1 MTVLAFVVGIT
12 LGATGALADKN
23 LADKNVGPST
33 GNLII
38 NYPAYPNSGGPYIVG
53 ATYDPNNDRVVL
65 VFNEAIDA
73 TSVSTTLT
81 DDFQASFNL
90 ADTAVSI
97 GDNDGDNVLYILG
110 VDPADVS
117 QAFTDN
123 GTERIHL
130 KLPGVLA
137 GLDASLSD
145 EVGWVPIGQGPI
157 PTRVELVDPNATADS
172 LQTLRVY
179 WDAATL
185 KVGAASATFGS
196 TAEMSGVTFGF
207 TGTGSDTWTLRDS
220 STVSPPNFR
229 YMVAGITKLR
239 VTAGQVKYAGV
250 AQPVTNVER
259 IMVVDNTDRGPVLIA
274 AYYDTKGTASFYDD
288 DAIWAVFNEPV
299 DPASFPLGFLGLG
312 DTNFGIV
319 DGAGGGG
326 ITFNGTAGGSALAFP
341 GSTTAS
347 IKITGFTGTTAL
359 PDFNDM
365 LRHKGTLPD
374 FQGEIY
380 AVNNDVVLH
389 NGPGIIRACYDDGQT
404 VALNNDKLVIWLSE
418 PISNPA
424 QIDTLDFTGDG
435 EWEFGSLIQVL
446 VEANVGGQG
455 KVTFSNFTNARA
467 AKRYRPGIRVRA
479 TNTATPV
486 LGDAA
491 RVIDIVTKV
500 PIIDESRPFTVGL
513 REVALTDRW
522 DSVALLDTLDLAW
535 REDAATADDGDQF
548 FLFITRKSPLDITN
562 EWMNV
567 NQGRA
572 IPIGNL
578 RPGTTGD
585 TTRVRLL
592 IDYLGTGGPQTIKR
606 TTDDEDIGLNDQVRF
621 LVAAADYTGNT
632 QYRTQLQGSV
642 ALLFGAAM
650 WVGPICPPQDWYL
663 TPGDN
668 ARWDSDIIHV
678 TGDSTGTGVT
688 AEYTFS
694 VFGDTLAVPCSAD
707 SVIAY
712 FDPIDD
718 PDVLN
723 GNEVR
728 IGAGPVKNRL
738 ASDSS
743 FDPFVLTFPDPLDRT
758 EGFIYLAAK
767 MGTDVT
773 PAASMLPIRLDAF
786 YPGIQANQIFDP
798 WNPYQIYN
806 ALDYVNIRFRLND
819 RVSGTAAFGTND
831 IARVVA
837 DFSLIDSLT
846 TNAPGFTT
854 PPDSIVMVGL
864 GRDRL
869 DNDGDWWSQ
878 LVTGADNDPVDVGLD
893 GLPNTGD
900 LGEDN
905 GLPTPGDPFVDENGN
920 GVFDPGETFVDLV
933 NQTGQ
938 SGVYDPGEPFID
950 CDPVTTAP
958 GVYTAGSADPDE
970 AGWYEIRT
978 PVAADRGK
986 VIQGYKL
993 DPTRVRKLAYTDPL
1007 SLVKIIVVDNGA
1019 DGTIYPEQPQRPGMT
1034 RSLSLDQT
1042 KILDGTD
1049 PQQRFMATIDFHEP
1063 TVSEITNL
1071 ENGNGSPNMIVPGIP
1086 APVYHLGQYLDITV
1100 STPSDSDVLFTQLQL
1115 LKGATW
1121 QALARDPEGDANG
1134 DGFPGDANFSEDFA
1148 LAGES
1153 VNAAGDTIGVSG
1165 VDDDQNGI
1173 VDDAGEGIDLRD
1185 REVHNAGETEAQ
1197 DAANTNGDGVS
1208 SENDR
1213 RDNDNDAYFKYSA
1226 FDPGDPV
1233 NPTAGYGKVTW
1244 WNVDESPTNLV
1255 DDDGDGV
1262 ADPTDT
1268 DEYQEGGNSSNAT
1281 RYLAANDDDEDGI
1294 ADGEALA
1301 VVLNGTTSL
1310 LGGYTGAYPITIYVA
1325 ASKVLGMRTSA
1336 NTAAADSLARF
1347 YANGAAY
1354 TEPIAAAYA
1363 NMTSSVRR
1371 LFATG
1376 YDTDVP
1382 EPRTDWAALTSFNW
1396 HTLKGSDIDL
1406 NWASRVYGL
1415 LADGATTYKLRGLAY
1430 DRVGNSNASWSEPIS
1445 FTIDLTG
1452 PLANIDGCDTDSL
1465 NVGSDFADKNTAT
1478 ADIIEI
1484 WDAGQHPGTY
1494 TLALQSVDPDAQKV
1508 QFQERRRNADGTW
1521 PEWLP
1526 PDPTGLT
1533 GGPRD
1538 LNAPFTTEWPFASD
1552 SMFTVNN
1559 YPAARYQDVQFR
1571 AVAWDAQNNQ
1581 TLQSDLCVFEV
1592 RVIDSTPPSSWIRG
1606 IYRNDSASFYVTD
1619 DYTPLGVTVS
1629 VPRDSSINIWVRI
1642 EDNDRDAMG
1651 RLTTLLPEK
1660 STYNVVHTG
1669 HTPDSLTT
1677 MWAAGID
1684 GKTGNALANDD
1695 GDGATDEDDPGGFG
1709 GLSDGIYTLGSDSLG
1724 GYLAGD
1730 DTTATVGAGPDS
1742 ISGTADDEWGRGTNN
1757 DDYITNDVKYV
1768 VWQYRRVN
1776 PPTEWLAFATVHG
1789 DDGTGGQVFDYTQPM
1804 KATLNTAGFTEGI
1817 YELRAY
1823 ACDVE
1828 GNCNIDTAP
1837 IATIAVRANPLRAYI
1852 QPEVCSSVNSSM
1864 FDLYAVHFI
1873 HDYEIDKVRFEY
1885 TAATDSGCVV
1895 NPANPDTAW
1904 KLIAIDEAALQGDS
1918 RGDPVLYMPKQFVPS
1933 PTDPSDTRV
1942 PDPIQTL
1949 GAGVNLAGTVY
1960 KYWDADSTAAD
1971 GYSSRDPVVS
1981 SADLVWGAGD
1991 TGVIGDASLIPSG
2004 ATLTAFAANEF
2015 YAQTIGEAAGLDPT
2029 DWIFRENS
2037 LNGDNNQLDRWSAT
2051 WDATGL
2057 PPGKYLVRAIAID
2070 AQNNMDEITYTCYAP
2085 DMQNPEELELV
2096 NLSTTPPH
2104 AAFTTM
2110 IVPDVM
2116 PGGTSVNLHPSPA
2129 SVIYV
2134 PGSAKWVKLNA
2145 TAPGATK
2152 LKFEYKIEGIT
2163 GWTVITPNDDDVFF
2177 ADIDGTVGYSGVT
2190 GFDEVFNDLN
2200 GDFVKSPGDFVKDD
2214 GVPDGVQTPSGW
2226 PMYPQTSGD
2235 PTYAVRL
2242 PFHVYLDTGAPGF
2255 PELMTDTSIQI
2266 RVTAYDEICD
2276 GSRSDP
2282 SPEIVTLIWGES
2294 QDPVA
2299 DIIRAEDLNG
2309 TLVDVSPEIHDHTP
2323 VGTIGAGMDTMR
2335 VFVTAEDMS
2344 TINFVDLYYRLDPN
2358 CYTSVPTDQQQRPTD
2373 LVLVLDGSAS
2383 ITPASFTLQKEGVAA
2398 ALADP
2403 GIIPTDGSVTLAVV
2417 QFGNGVGVT
2426 LFPRTTI
2433 SSPAVAAGLAT
2444 QVLAMVQLADG
2455 TPTAAGINR
2464 GVEAIGAGTPG
2475 ARQVMIVATDGPP
2488 TVVEGDPTDP
2498 VALALAAADNAMTHG
2513 IDELHALGIGASVD
2527 MVFLAQLVR
2536 HGTAEQ
2542 ISSYTGFANAIGA
2555 KIQSII
2561 FNTLVDVRQWRSM
2574 TAAGWLGTPGIDATY
2589 PYDFNIATDM
2599 IPNGVYQMYPR
2610 AYDQSGNFNQAP
2622 INPWGFKKFELA
2634 DSNFAYICPPT
2645 ETPIFPDTA
2654 AVGDEYVIHG
2664 CLYDPAQAGTTAMRF
2679 YYAPRILNEVI
2690 DAAQVQPV
2698 APFTAP
2704 ALDRSVL
2711 GGATGNGVVL
2721 TINGTAGT
2729 YHSTLA
2735 GLAAPTMLDF
2745 TLVGTV
2751 VGDTLVDAQVVFG
2764 ARPASTDEILVS
2776 YNFGSWTQIGTGDS
2790 WSPYTVAWSQVD
2802 GGVPPPTDPATDAY
2816 DIIAVAMFDVNGDG
2830 VYDTNCDYTEGL
2842 GSEGHYLF
2850 LQDVARPRIILY
2862 GLAYQDFDEPFA
2874 YLDWNWPGN
2883 PLFRSGDEL
2892 GGPNYENKLSGI
2904 ETDVFVTATDF
2915 GGGDVDSV
2923 KLDITE
2929 TDVAGGTTITSTVD
2943 MTKISTG
2950 TTISLPI
2957 TFYEDDY
2964 YSFWV
2969 TGTGMFTDSTH
2980 TNLLQTTWD
2989 SGTIENVVLEI
3000 SLDGGHS
3007 WARSY
3012 QMVHDAATRSWSAVG
3027 RFDIGIIDSDSQRY
3041 RFIVDLVGDQQEA
3054 IPDAR
3059 NMHTVAAGDS
3069 AHFISALN
3077 VPSLPFW
3084 YTHLDNATQLRNNAF
3099 HRVVVTA
3106 TDTFGNTGSNLL
3118 SWMPGDSVAQGP
3130 IVFVLDETPPVVN
3143 SITLLNSDNQPVTS
3157 AAIPRIG
3164 AGPYKLMANVS
3175 DLPFTDI
3182 NVQAIRG
3189 VIYQYTA
3196 NHGQTWVTIGVG
3208 YPLRVLG
3215 GPALGGQWV
3224 IDWAP
3229 PNPLTDGYDN
3239 DGDGLWDE
3247 PDEAIADLTIRAIA
3261 FDDGMNTGFSD
3272 QQTPAVTLVV
3282 TVDGAQPTAALDHPL
3297 DGEVFGY
3304 SDPILLSGTVHGD
3317 YLPPAAGADVDIV
3330 RFQAKINRYFYVD
3343 ETKIT
3348 PAHDATPAET
3358 TIVGQRD
3365 VYENGLDEVWWDKN
3379 NDHEFSAADSCL
3391 YAGAD
3396 SVCFAFNVVP
3406 SAQVLPPANF
3416 WFDLD
3421 PTPQDNSD
3429 DPWLTSPNNGSSWE
3443 MTWVPSGYVFINA
3456 DVLGGDEYV
3465 RLRLLSRDTA
3475 GNWDTATD
3483 LLPPKETVI
3492 ILNDTTVTRAYITRV
3507 GTNDQDG
3514 IVDPA
3519 ETRPVQGLGG
3529 VNVYGKMLAAG
3540 LEEVVQVNVYVVTN
3554 PDGAVPDTSL
3564 AFIDNTIGEDG
3575 LFEGVWAAGGLPETE
3590 YLLFATAVDIDQNE
3604 SSKHDA
3610 TKVRVR
3616 IDRTPP
3622 VVNYTPVGSYA
3633 GFTTA
3638 VPYVDDGIVNH
3649 SSMVIFPDIY
3659 TGDVN
3664 FMVTTTASDVAS
3676 MVLQWR
3682 FANDPVGLWRAAD
3695 EFFVPTVLPHGA
3707 FDYEPGQDFTV
3718 GGVLHHV
3725 WWLHLENFADPAR
3738 MLSSGRLEF
3747 RALASDEAGNSN
3759 ALQTAFAEYT
3769 ADDSKPG
3776 GFDWND
3782 DSVTNQIE
3790 VGSTVHF
3797 EISGQD
3803 SLLDD
3808 GTRTDIVKMALFV
3821 RQVGAAWPSLP
3832 YATVVPE
3839 GQQIDTGNAMWIG
3852 RFAWV
3857 APAFVV
3863 HDTGY
3868 EFGVVMTDAA
3878 GNSNEIPWQR
3888 TGGYV
3893 ITVEDNAAPDRTK
3906 IIDVVALTY
3915 QVADSSLFPD
3925 NPDVWK
3931 DNSTL
3936 LADMTKY
3943 QPGTDWLISEGA
3955 SLTPPA
3961 LNTSGVAVG
3970 DACATFPRNVG
3981 ESYLNDARIRN
3992 TVKVARTVT
4001 LVGRTQ
4007 SDDDGIGQLDTG
4019 IQWVTFLLAPC
4030 DANGVLSAQSEWIT
4044 LGRDEYAPAFPL
4056 FYWNLTW
4063 NTELY
4068 PDGTYKLAAYAQDEE
4083 GNIEDMTSLDWSSA
4097 IIVIDN
4103 EGPSAQMD
4111 ADSHTD
4117 VVEKTV
4123 TVERNRPFTL
4133 FARTLVPGTAT
4144 LQNYEDDT
4152 IEFWYKR
4159 ARDLNMADSW
4169 ASVPDSAGAVW
4180 DDEFEDGNPD
4190 STRPYS
4196 FDVGMGRL
4204 FEPTDTLTNIPL
4216 SVGETYDFVAAAD
4229 DEVCNETTHIDA
4241 FADSLVV
4248 GVGTRYIRLLIQ
4260 DTIAPHL
4267 EFTSAVRK
4275 AAPYGDEDV
4284 IENPT
4289 KIHAQGFHYIEARLL
4304 TGDLDMDH
4312 AEFVYRPKG
4321 TTTWNLVDA
4330 VLTATDSKRTW
4341 TLGEWDLQTLQHNT
4355 WYEIAAIGVDDVGN
4369 VDQNPDIIDI
4379 YVDYEAPPS
4388 TLVSPAPATSKWC
4401 NGVKDLVVTV
4411 DRGASQQH
4419 DDVFDVIWMW
4429 KLSTDPDVVAP
4440 DTTSNPAATGWKTLG
4455 VATVADLYDD
4465 ATNKYSNTLNLDG
4478 TINPIGPIGL
4488 TNIFGSN
4495 LYDLRVMVADVAGN
4509 VQVYDVYKNTVD
4521 ITPPDYVRIS
4531 NIKLNGDDTTQDPI
4545 DQGQYTDVTAGT
4557 MVEIFGTASDN
4568 EPALPDDVD
4577 PQTGVFYETMIA
4589 SMQFQVAFDLN
4600 QDGAADGASWH
4611 DIGVVKLDP
4620 PTLGDMS
4627 AQTSSILWN
4636 TTGLPEG
4643 DYLLRVIAT
4652 DECGLSTIGAAANVR
4667 VLDWT
4672 PPIARIVAWDAD
4684 QQPHG
4689 TPAPSFLT
4697 IYALAECDTTDAW
4710 PDTIGVAGSIG
4721 WQPTYDVQ
4729 LQYNVKDT
4737 GETVPIGDW
4746 VNIGIA
4752 VPVENGE
4759 RFTTEQLW
4767 AATIDPNL
4775 FGTMGSVWLRALVR
4789 DENGNRY
4796 GDDPADIIPTA
4807 LVNIVPQV
4815 DELGVADGTLTI
4827 KQVPSAELQG
4837 GSQMVQK
4844 VSWMIESPTH
4854 IVLTVKMAVQDQAP
4868 RVILLSEPANPIA
4881 YPSDDNPLNYSPG
4894 VPVGL
4899 TRSIDDPTVWRG
4911 EIFLEDPDN
4920 CTHYAFWVSGLD
4932 GTMETAKWIDLMDAY
4947 MREFSVTTALGT
4959 NGTVKT
4965 PAYGSLGADVKVV
4978 SGAWPGDP
4986 TCLLVSPT
4994 DPPYVSTDQSRYLS
5008 PIDQTAYHMQVLS
5021 SDGPFVHGYEPLV
5034 TIKYSQDMATAALT
5048 GTESTEEALTVRR
5061 WEPENENRD
5070 GSAGAWVGTGIS
5082 QIKVYPN
5089 DNKLTFRVRDLSSNE
5104 AGPGG
5109 GTAIAFVVDGSG
5121 SMDNTEFGLQLEG
5134 IAAALEN
5141 ASIVPRDG
5149 SVSVAV
5155 IQFSGTAQN
5164 EIPLTQITNAGVAA
5178 SLATQVRAIDQLACE
5193 GDFCT
5198 NTAAGIEMAT
5208 TLLSGAGAGT
5218 RRSIMISTDG
5228 GANVGSPDGQTAA
5241 IAAADAAIA
5250 AGVNEISGIGV
5261 GAQIDMAQLEEL
5273 VRNGTSTQAQTFNDY
5288 AAAVE
5293 PLIASIVS
5301 GGQSGG
5307 GAIFQLFVP
5316 KKNAPVVVSSI
5327 WPSSPYVTDWQTDA
5341 DPVIVVYLRHPG
5353 GQAID
5358 PTETELSIDGNIWA
5372 SWMTGAGDAQFVRG
5386 NGKAVLTYANL
5397 DHTVMELKYQHS
5409 TYPRDWLTNGPH
5421 LLTVRY
5427 GTSGGTDDWMEGNFT
5442 FNVDRK
5448 APYIEFD
5455 GGFVG
5460 STRLSNVMGYMNPQQ
5475 GKLIAKMYD
5484 AGTGILF
5491 KHDRPWYFYDADQDG
5506 ILDPIERQSDPTD
5519 NPSGEYG
5526 CGECPYWIR
5535 ADWGIKYDVWR
5546 IHTPDQQPPHDHQN
5560 DIDNIEVRTLL
5571 HQGTADE
5578 LEPWITV
5585 RGKPNFTMDQYV
5597 PGTDTLRVPVAV
5609 VGGGMIKDNDI
5620 IEITWYSDKSIE
5632 QNSDGPG
5639 YGCIVDTMLVNGT
5652 MHLYW
5657 DPNCAYDSESQEM
5670 HIYNEGVQDWA
5681 SNTGSKYVEQRFIV
5695 DTNCPTIS
5703 FVEPAAL
5710 TVDPN
5715 GDLHVVVIAVDD
5727 GVGIGSFVVTI
5738 KDPSGNVVTP
5748 APADVQLVGGRYQ
5761 AIIRGPLLRGEYSV
5775 TAVATDLLGNG
5786 CDGALA
5792 VRAEA
5797 LVLAMT
5803 EVAAAP
5809 NPFNPQGSDQHGGG
5823 LMTIGFTVA
5832 RKSDVTIKIYDFA
5845 GLEVATVRN
5854 QVPFEAGHWTNVT
5867 WAGEASDGTPLSNGA
5882 YICRITA
5889 TDGVKTVDQSLKLVI
5904 WRE

>member
-1 MTVLAFVVGIT
+1 
-12 LGATGALADKN
+12 
-23 LADKNVGPST
+23 
-33 GNLII
+33 
-38 NYPAYPNSGGPYIVG
+38 
-53 ATYDPNNDRVVL
+53 
-65 VFNEAIDA
+65 
-73 TSVSTTLT
+73 
-81 DDFQASFNL
+81 
-90 ADTAVSI
+90 
-97 GDNDGDNVLYILG
+97 
-110 VDPADVS
+110 
-117 QAFTDN
+117 
-123 GTERIHL
+123 
-130 KLPGVLA
+130 
-137 GLDASLSD
+137 
-145 EVGWVPIGQGPI
+145 
-157 PTRVELVDPNATADS
+157 
-172 LQTLRVY
+172 
-179 WDAATL
+179 
-185 KVGAASATFGS
+185 
-196 TAEMSGVTFGF
+196 
-207 TGTGSDTWTLRDS
+207 
-220 STVSPPNFR
+220 
-229 YMVAGITKLR
+229 
-239 VTAGQVKYAGV
+239 
-250 AQPVTNVER
+250 
-259 IMVVDNTDRGPVLIA
+259 
-274 AYYDTKGTASFYDD
+274 
-288 DAIWAVFNEPV
+288 
-299 DPASFPLGFLGLG
+299 
-312 DTNFGIV
+312 
-319 DGAGGGG
+319 
-326 ITFNGTAGGSALAFP
+326 
-341 GSTTAS
+341 
-347 IKITGFTGTTAL
+347 
-359 PDFNDM
+359 
-365 LRHKGTLPD
+365 
-374 FQGEIY
+374 
-380 AVNNDVVLH
+380 
-389 NGPGIIRACYDDGQT
+389 
-404 VALNNDKLVIWLSE
+404 
-418 PISNPA
+418 
-424 QIDTLDFTGDG
+424 
-435 EWEFGSLIQVL
+435 
-446 VEANVGGQG
+446 
-455 KVTFSNFTNARA
+455 
-467 AKRYRPGIRVRA
+467 
-479 TNTATPV
+479 
-486 LGDAA
+486 
-491 RVIDIVTKV
+491 
-500 PIIDESRPFTVGL
+500 
-513 REVALTDRW
+513 
-522 DSVALLDTLDLAW
+522 
-535 REDAATADDGDQF
+535 
-548 FLFITRKSPLDITN
+548 
-562 EWMNV
+562 
-567 NQGRA
+567 
-572 IPIGNL
+572 
-578 RPGTTGD
+578 
-585 TTRVRLL
+585 
-592 IDYLGTGGPQTIKR
+592 
-606 TTDDEDIGLNDQVRF
+606 
-621 LVAAADYTGNT
+621 
-632 QYRTQLQGSV
+632 
-642 ALLFGAAM
+642 
-650 WVGPICPPQDWYL
+650 
-663 TPGDN
+663 
-668 ARWDSDIIHV
+668 
-678 TGDSTGTGVT
+678 
-688 AEYTFS
+688 
-694 VFGDTLAVPCSAD
+694 
-707 SVIAY
+707 
-712 FDPIDD
+712 
-718 PDVLN
+718 
-723 GNEVR
+723 
-728 IGAGPVKNRL
+728 
-738 ASDSS
+738 
-743 FDPFVLTFPDPLDRT
+743 
-758 EGFIYLAAK
+758 
-767 MGTDVT
+767 
-773 PAASMLPIRLDAF
+773 
-786 YPGIQANQIFDP
+786 
-798 WNPYQIYN
+798 
-806 ALDYVNIRFRLND
+806 
-819 RVSGTAAFGTND
+819 
-831 IARVVA
+831 
-837 DFSLIDSLT
+837 
-846 TNAPGFTT
+846 
-854 PPDSIVMVGL
+854 
-864 GRDRL
+864 
-869 DNDGDWWSQ
+869 
-878 LVTGADNDPVDVGLD
+878 
-893 GLPNTGD
+893 
-900 LGEDN
+900 
-905 GLPTPGDPFVDENGN
+905 
-920 GVFDPGETFVDLV
+920 
-933 NQTGQ
+933 
-938 SGVYDPGEPFID
+938 
-950 CDPVTTAP
+950 
-958 GVYTAGSADPDE
+958 
-970 AGWYEIRT
+970 
-978 PVAADRGK
+978 
-986 VIQGYKL
+986 
-993 DPTRVRKLAYTDPL
+993 
-1007 SLVKIIVVDNGA
+1007 
-1019 DGTIYPEQPQRPGMT
+1019 
-1034 RSLSLDQT
+1034 
-1042 KILDGTD
+1042 
-1049 PQQRFMATIDFHEP
+1049 
-1063 TVSEITNL
+1063 
-1071 ENGNGSPNMIVPGIP
+1071 
-1086 APVYHLGQYLDITV
+1086 
-1100 STPSDSDVLFTQLQL
+1100 
-1115 LKGATW
+1115 
-1121 QALARDPEGDANG
+1121 
-1134 DGFPGDANFSEDFA
+1134 
-1148 LAGES
+1148 
-1153 VNAAGDTIGVSG
+1153 
-1165 VDDDQNGI
+1165 
-1173 VDDAGEGIDLRD
+1173 
-1185 REVHNAGETEAQ
+1185 
-1197 DAANTNGDGVS
+1197 
-1208 SENDR
+1208 
-1213 RDNDNDAYFKYSA
+1213 
-1226 FDPGDPV
+1226 
-1233 NPTAGYGKVTW
+1233 
-1244 WNVDESPTNLV
+1244 
-1255 DDDGDGV
+1255 
-1262 ADPTDT
+1262 
-1268 DEYQEGGNSSNAT
+1268 
-1281 RYLAANDDDEDGI
+1281 
-1294 ADGEALA
+1294 
-1301 VVLNGTTSL
+1301 
-1310 LGGYTGAYPITIYVA
+1310 
-1325 ASKVLGMRTSA
+1325 
-1336 NTAAADSLARF
+1336 
-1347 YANGAAY
+1347 
-1354 TEPIAAAYA
+1354 
-1363 NMTSSVRR
+1363 
-1371 LFATG
+1371 
-1376 YDTDVP
+1376 
-1382 EPRTDWAALTSFNW
+1382 
-1396 HTLKGSDIDL
+1396 
-1406 NWASRVYGL
+1406 
-1415 LADGATTYKLRGLAY
+1415 
-1430 DRVGNSNASWSEPIS
+1430 
-1445 FTIDLTG
+1445 
-1452 PLANIDGCDTDSL
+1452 
-1465 NVGSDFADKNTAT
+1465 
-1478 ADIIEI
+1478 
-1484 WDAGQHPGTY
+1484 
-1494 TLALQSVDPDAQKV
+1494 
-1508 QFQERRRNADGTW
+1508 
-1521 PEWLP
+1521 
-1526 PDPTGLT
+1526 
-1533 GGPRD
+1533 
-1538 LNAPFTTEWPFASD
+1538 
-1552 SMFTVNN
+1552 
-1559 YPAARYQDVQFR
+1559 
-1571 AVAWDAQNNQ
+1571 
-1581 TLQSDLCVFEV
+1581 
-1592 RVIDSTPPSSWIRG
+1592 
-1606 IYRNDSASFYVTD
+1606 
-1619 DYTPLGVTVS
+1619 
-1629 VPRDSSINIWVRI
+1629 
-1642 EDNDRDAMG
+1642 
-1651 RLTTLLPEK
+1651 
-1660 STYNVVHTG
+1660 
-1669 HTPDSLTT
+1669 
-1677 MWAAGID
+1677 
-1684 GKTGNALANDD
+1684 
-1695 GDGATDEDDPGGFG
+1695 
-1709 GLSDGIYTLGSDSLG
+1709 
-1724 GYLAGD
+1724 
-1730 DTTATVGAGPDS
+1730 
-1742 ISGTADDEWGRGTNN
+1742 
-1757 DDYITNDVKYV
+1757 
-1768 VWQYRRVN
+1768 
-1776 PPTEWLAFATVHG
+1776 
-1789 DDGTGGQVFDYTQPM
+1789 
-1804 KATLNTAGFTEGI
+1804 
-1817 YELRAY
+1817 
-1823 ACDVE
+1823 
-1828 GNCNIDTAP
+1828 
-1837 IATIAVRANPLRAYI
+1837 
-1852 QPEVCSSVNSSM
+1852 
-1864 FDLYAVHFI
+1864 
-1873 HDYEIDKVRFEY
+1873 
-1885 TAATDSGCVV
+1885 
-1895 NPANPDTAW
+1895 
-1904 KLIAIDEAALQGDS
+1904 
-1918 RGDPVLYMPKQFVPS
+1918 
-1933 PTDPSDTRV
+1933 
-1942 PDPIQTL
+1942 
-1949 GAGVNLAGTVY
+1949 
-1960 KYWDADSTAAD
+1960 
-1971 GYSSRDPVVS
+1971 
-1981 SADLVWGAGD
+1981 
-1991 TGVIGDASLIPSG
+1991 
-2004 ATLTAFAANEF
+2004 
-2015 YAQTIGEAAGLDPT
+2015 
-2029 DWIFRENS
+2029 
-2037 LNGDNNQLDRWSAT
+2037 
-2051 WDATGL
+2051 
-2057 PPGKYLVRAIAID
+2057 
-2070 AQNNMDEITYTCYAP
+2070 
-2085 DMQNPEELELV
+2085 
-2096 NLSTTPPH
+2096 
-2104 AAFTTM
+2104 
-2110 IVPDVM
+2110 
-2116 PGGTSVNLHPSPA
+2116 
-2129 SVIYV
+2129 
-2134 PGSAKWVKLNA
+2134 
-2145 TAPGATK
+2145 
-2152 LKFEYKIEGIT
+2152 
-2163 GWTVITPNDDDVFF
+2163 
-2177 ADIDGTVGYSGVT
+2177 
-2190 GFDEVFNDLN
+2190 
-2200 GDFVKSPGDFVKDD
+2200 
-2214 GVPDGVQTPSGW
+2214 
-2226 PMYPQTSGD
+2226 
-2235 PTYAVRL
+2235 
-2242 PFHVYLDTGAPGF
+2242 
-2255 PELMTDTSIQI
+2255 
-2266 RVTAYDEICD
+2266 
-2276 GSRSDP
+2276 
-2282 SPEIVTLIWGES
+2282 
-2294 QDPVA
+2294 
-2299 DIIRAEDLNG
+2299 
-2309 TLVDVSPEIHDHTP
+2309 
-2323 VGTIGAGMDTMR
+2323 
-2335 VFVTAEDMS
+2335 
-2344 TINFVDLYYRLDPN
+2344 
-2358 CYTSVPTDQQQRPTD
+2358 
-2373 LVLVLDGSAS
+2373 
-2383 ITPASFTLQKEGVAA
+2383 
-2398 ALADP
+2398 
-2403 GIIPTDGSVTLAVV
+2403 
-2417 QFGNGVGVT
+2417 
-2426 LFPRTTI
+2426 
-2433 SSPAVAAGLAT
+2433 
-2444 QVLAMVQLADG
+2444 
-2455 TPTAAGINR
+2455 
-2464 GVEAIGAGTPG
+2464 
-2475 ARQVMIVATDGPP
+2475 
-2488 TVVEGDPTDP
+2488 
-2498 VALALAAADNAMTHG
+2498 
-2513 IDELHALGIGASVD
+2513 
-2527 MVFLAQLVR
+2527 
-2536 HGTAEQ
+2536 
-2542 ISSYTGFANAIGA
+2542 
-2555 KIQSII
+2555 
-2561 FNTLVDVRQWRSM
+2561 
-2574 TAAGWLGTPGIDATY
+2574 
-2589 PYDFNIATDM
+2589 
-2599 IPNGVYQMYPR
+2599 
-2610 AYDQSGNFNQAP
+2610 
-2622 INPWGFKKFELA
+2622 
-2634 DSNFAYICPPT
+2634 
-2645 ETPIFPDTA
+2645 
-2654 AVGDEYVIHG
+2654 
-2664 CLYDPAQAGTTAMRF
+2664 
-2679 YYAPRILNEVI
+2679 
-2690 DAAQVQPV
+2690 
-2698 APFTAP
+2698 
-2704 ALDRSVL
+2704 
-2711 GGATGNGVVL
+2711 
-2721 TINGTAGT
+2721 
-2729 YHSTLA
+2729 
-2735 GLAAPTMLDF
+2735 
-2745 TLVGTV
+2745 
-2751 VGDTLVDAQVVFG
+2751 
-2764 ARPASTDEILVS
+2764 
-2776 YNFGSWTQIGTGDS
+2776 
-2790 WSPYTVAWSQVD
+2790 
-2802 GGVPPPTDPATDAY
+2802 
-2816 DIIAVAMFDVNGDG
+2816 
-2830 VYDTNCDYTEGL
+2830 
-2842 GSEGHYLF
+2842 
-2850 LQDVARPRIILY
+2850 
-2862 GLAYQDFDEPFA
+2862 
-2874 YLDWNWPGN
+2874 
-2883 PLFRSGDEL
+2883 
-2892 GGPNYENKLSGI
+2892 
-2904 ETDVFVTATDF
+2904 
-2915 GGGDVDSV
+2915 
-2923 KLDITE
+2923 
-2929 TDVAGGTTITSTVD
+2929 
-2943 MTKISTG
+2943 
-2950 TTISLPI
+2950 
-2957 TFYEDDY
+2957 
-2964 YSFWV
+2964 
-2969 TGTGMFTDSTH
+2969 
-2980 TNLLQTTWD
+2980 
-2989 SGTIENVVLEI
+2989 
-3000 SLDGGHS
+3000 
-3007 WARSY
+3007 
-3012 QMVHDAATRSWSAVG
+3012 
-3027 RFDIGIIDSDSQRY
+3027 
-3041 RFIVDLVGDQQEA
+3041 
-3054 IPDAR
+3054 
-3059 NMHTVAAGDS
+3059 
-3069 AHFISALN
+3069 
-3077 VPSLPFW
+3077 
-3084 YTHLDNATQLRNNAF
+3084 
-3099 HRVVVTA
+3099 
-3106 TDTFGNTGSNLL
+3106 
-3118 SWMPGDSVAQGP
+3118 
-3130 IVFVLDETPPVVN
+3130 
-3143 SITLLNSDNQPVTS
+3143 
-3157 AAIPRIG
+3157 
-3164 AGPYKLMANVS
+3164 
-3175 DLPFTDI
+3175 
-3182 NVQAIRG
+3182 
-3189 VIYQYTA
+3189 
-3196 NHGQTWVTIGVG
+3196 
-3208 YPLRVLG
+3208 
-3215 GPALGGQWV
+3215 
-3224 IDWAP
+3224 
-3229 PNPLTDGYDN
+3229 
-3239 DGDGLWDE
+3239 
-3247 PDEAIADLTIRAIA
+3247 
-3261 FDDGMNTGFSD
+3261 
-3272 QQTPAVTLVV
+3272 
-3282 TVDGAQPTAALDHPL
+3282 
-3297 DGEVFGY
+3297 
-3304 SDPILLSGTVHGD
+3304 
-3317 YLPPAAGADVDIV
+3317 
-3330 RFQAKINRYFYVD
+3330 
-3343 ETKIT
+3343 
-3348 PAHDATPAET
+3348 
-3358 TIVGQRD
+3358 
-3365 VYENGLDEVWWDKN
+3365 
-3379 NDHEFSAADSCL
+3379 
-3391 YAGAD
+3391 
-3396 SVCFAFNVVP
+3396 
-3406 SAQVLPPANF
+3406 
-3416 WFDLD
+3416 
-3421 PTPQDNSD
+3421 
-3429 DPWLTSPNNGSSWE
+3429 
-3443 MTWVPSGYVFINA
+3443 
-3456 DVLGGDEYV
+3456 
-3465 RLRLLSRDTA
+3465 
-3475 GNWDTATD
+3475 
-3483 LLPPKETVI
+3483 
-3492 ILNDTTVTRAYITRV
+3492 
-3507 GTNDQDG
+3507 
-3514 IVDPA
+3514 
-3519 ETRPVQGLGG
+3519 
-3529 VNVYGKMLAAG
+3529 
-3540 LEEVVQVNVYVVTN
+3540 
-3554 PDGAVPDTSL
+3554 
-3564 AFIDNTIGEDG
+3564 
-3575 LFEGVWAAGGLPETE
+3575 
-3590 YLLFATAVDIDQNE
+3590 
-3604 SSKHDA
+3604 
-3610 TKVRVR
+3610 
-3616 IDRTPP
+3616 
-3622 VVNYTPVGSYA
+3622 
-3633 GFTTA
+3633 
-3638 VPYVDDGIVNH
+3638 
-3649 SSMVIFPDIY
+3649 
-3659 TGDVN
+3659 
-3664 FMVTTTASDVAS
+3664 
-3676 MVLQWR
+3676 
-3682 FANDPVGLWRAAD
+3682 
-3695 EFFVPTVLPHGA
+3695 
-3707 FDYEPGQDFTV
+3707 
-3718 GGVLHHV
+3718 
-3725 WWLHLENFADPAR
+3725 
-3738 MLSSGRLEF
+3738 
-3747 RALASDEAGNSN
+3747 
-3759 ALQTAFAEYT
+3759 
-3769 ADDSKPG
+3769 
-3776 GFDWND
+3776 
-3782 DSVTNQIE
+3782 
-3790 VGSTVHF
+3790 
-3797 EISGQD
+3797 
-3803 SLLDD
+3803 
-3808 GTRTDIVKMALFV
+3808 
-3821 RQVGAAWPSLP
+3821 
-3832 YATVVPE
+3832 
-3839 GQQIDTGNAMWIG
+3839 MWIG